1 MNIVITG
8 SSGFIGTHLRK
19 LFKLQGHRVICL
31 SEEIRQFEDSYT
43 FEEYFDNQINCQIDY
58 FIHLASPN
66 YDYCKDDSLKVG
78 ILDLTS
84 KIVQKLASYDCKN
97 FIYFSTA
104 KVYGEPSLSMIAY
117 TEQSPLNPLSDY
129 AIAKYEAE
137 KFIMEQSLNNEFK
150 YIIYRLPM
158 VYGYGMKSNIGN
170 LLSIIRKSL
179 PFVYFKNADK
189 FKKSFLSIENIKK
202 IITHNINNPQSINNE
217 IFNIADSDSA
227 SLNELIFAYKKICSS
242 NSIIFPLPAV
252 LFNVL
257 SKFKIFK
264 KLYGNFVIDSQ
275 KLQNMF
281 DLNILNIADG
291 LTHLNVSM
299 NKNE

>member
-8 SSGFIGTHLRK
+8 SSGFIGSHLLK
-19 LFKLQGHRVICL
+19 LLKSQGHRVICL
-31 SEEIRQFEDSYT
+31 SKEVRHFEDSYT

-97 FIYFSTA
+97 FLYFSTA
-104 KVYGEPSLSMIAY
+104 KVYGEPSLSNIAF
-117 TEQSPLNPLSDY
+117 TEESPLNPISDY
-129 AIAKYEAE
+129 AKAKHEAE
-137 KFIMEQSLNNEFK
+137 KFIMEQSLCNEFK
-150 YIIYRLPM
+150 YIIYRLPV

-179 PFVYFKNADK
+179 PFIYFKNANK
-189 FKKSFLSIENIKK
+189 YKKSFLSIENIKK
-202 IITHNINNPQSINNE
+202 IITYNLFNPQLIDNQVY
-217 IFNIADSDSA
+217 NIADNDSL
-227 SLNELIFAYKKICSS
+227 SLNEIIFKYKKVCSS
-242 NSIIFPLPAV
+242 NSLIFPLPET

-257 SKFKIFK
+257 CKFKLFK

-275 KLQNMF
+275 KIQNMF
-281 DLNILNIADG
+281 DLNILNVTDG
-291 LTHLNVSM
+291 LTYLNVTMS
-299 NKNE
+299 KNE